1 LAYDQATQSLER
13 RVSIQDITLRE
24 GQQAADVAFSIP
36 EKVGLAA
43 QLVDAG
49 IKRIQAGYAGADE
62 ETVSALKCIPGA
74 VVSVLLVAFRDD
86 WRAAAEKAAAAG
98 VDVLMVLFR
107 VAPSQLAAMGI
118 TEARAL
124 EQIRSAVAVGRELV
138 PEVSFDPSFV
148 TLADPGFLR
157 EVYSAAAEAGARR
170 FGVADSTGV
179 ASPERIA
186 ELVRM
191 VREVTGGGAVG
202 VHCHDDFGLALAN
215 TLAGLAAGADL
226 ADASVLGLGERAG
239 NCAIEELALALQVLY
254 KVDAGVRL
262 DRMTALAQ
270 SVSQATG
277 LPIPAA
283 KAVVGEDVF
292 SQKLDMHVALT
303 QRDPSLLEPY
313 PPQTVG
319 NRRRLRLGVGTGPV
333 AIRAKLAELGL
344 PEVDAAAAAE
354 LAAWVNQ
361 TALGRKR
368 GVTDAEFAEKAGS
381 AFSQPLSD
389 QPSPDR
395 A

>member
-1 LAYDQATQSLER
+1 
-13 RVSIQDITLRE
+13 
-24 GQQAADVAFSIP
+24 
-36 EKVGLAA
+36 
-43 QLVDAG
+43 
-49 IKRIQAGYAGADE
+49 
-62 ETVSALKCIPGA
+62 
-74 VVSVLLVAFRDD
+74 
-86 WRAAAEKAAAAG
+86 
-98 VDVLMVLFR
+98 
-107 VAPSQLAAMGI
+107 
-118 TEARAL
+118 
-124 EQIRSAVAVGRELV
+124 VGRELV

-157 EVYSAAAEAGARR
+157 EVYSAAAEAGAQR

-179 ASPERIA
+179 ASPERIG

-254 KVDAGVRL
+254 QVDAGVRL
-262 DRMTALAQ
+262 DRLTALAQ

-277 LPIPAA
+277 VPIPAA
-283 KAVVGEDVF
+283 KAVVGADVF

-333 AIRAKLAELGL
+333 AIKAKLAELGL
-344 PEVDAAAAAE
+344 PELDAAAAAE
-354 LAAWVNQ
+354 LADWVNQ
-361 TALGRKR
+361 TALGQKR
-368 GVTDAEFAEKAGS
+368 GVTDAEFEERAGS
-381 AFSQPLSD
+381 AFSQALSD
-389 QPSPDR
+389 QPPTDR